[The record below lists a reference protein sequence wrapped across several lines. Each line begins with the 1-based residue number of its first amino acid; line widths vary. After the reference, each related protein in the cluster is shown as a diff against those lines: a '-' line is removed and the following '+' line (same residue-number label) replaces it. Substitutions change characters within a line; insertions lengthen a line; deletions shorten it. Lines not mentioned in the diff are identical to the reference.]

1 MVETNIAT
9 PDSFPAPAVVES
21 SPPPLVQP
29 PTGQITSEQ
38 LLGKIE
44 AGEPFFKGQE
54 LPDVPQ
60 DTSARDFYG
69 QFKGGAA
76 VYSLAPFKDPF
87 SYTPPPATNIDF
99 SDFFDPTGQPQ
110 QEDTQP
116 QAPTVDTQ
124 MDAVIEEPPQ
134 GDTGMEAPDLSSF
147 SDFRSGDYSISLN
160 NIDNPEIRSVLKD
173 KDFELTSALE
183 KTLTNGFD
191 NISKGI
197 DQGID
202 KLSDELDNLTTE
214 LGEFVD
220 SPVDYVSDYITG
232 EINTLKAIINDPFGD
247 FSIDKAFDYA
257 TSTIMSQGLGRMFA
271 AMGLGPVAGPLAS
284 ILVSAMSN
292 PESQIGMMG
301 MSYDGGDPLGGSH
314 QGTGNPSAI
323 AGYNAL
329 GIAVNSKGQPV
340 YGWNTAAQAHIDLQ
354 FKSASSAWNTAKT
367 SPTDEELHGKYAT
380 NFVKSELASKEE
392 HIEEETGWKGDVDAD
407 TDVFGTQQDYADAWG
422 DWSLQDDAGG
432 EAGAEDDSAP
442 SSEAEE
448 TGSESAWG

>member
-1 MVETNIAT
+1 
-9 PDSFPAPAVVES
+9 
-21 SPPPLVQP
+21 
-29 PTGQITSEQ
+29 
-38 LLGKIE
+38 
-44 AGEPFFKGQE
+44 
-54 LPDVPQ
+54 
-60 DTSARDFYG
+60 
-69 QFKGGAA
+69 

-87 SYTPPPATNIDF
+87 SYTPPPATDIDF

-116 QAPTVDTQ
+116 QAPAVDTQ
-124 MDAVIEEPPQ
+124 MDTVMEPTPPQ
-134 GDTGMEAPDLSSF
+134 DDSGMEAPNLDPLSTG
-147 SDFRSGDYSISLN
+147 DFSISLN
-160 NIDNPEIRSVLKD
+160 NIDNPEIQSVLKD

-214 LGEFVD
+214 LDKFTD
-220 SPVDYVSDYITG
+220 SPIDYVSDYVKG
-232 EINTLKAIINDPFGD
+232 EVNTLKAIINDPFGD
-247 FSIDKAFDYA
+247 FSMDKAFDYA

-284 ILVSAMSN
+284 LVVGFMGDES
-292 PESQIGMMG
+292 SQIGVMG
-301 MSYDGGDPLGGSH
+301 MSYDSGDPWGGSY

-340 YGWNTAAQAHIDLQ
+340 YGWNTSAQAYVDRQYKNL
-354 FKSASSAWNTAKT
+354 SSMINNARRGT
-367 SPTDEELHGKYAT
+367 TDEELHGKYAD

-407 TDVFGTQQDYADAWG
+407 TDVFGTQQDYVDAWG
-422 DWSLQDDAGG
+422 GWSLQDDAGG

-442 SSEAEE
+442 SEE
-448 TGSESAWG
+448 DQGVESAW